1 MLFTLFS
8 MPLRVLSWALTL
20 QIASRSTRPRATA
33 FLTYAQQLVA
43 AVRYVDSLVDPS
55 GTAPFNNTE
64 VAADFLAKLGSEPTM
79 DNVLRIIY
87 LRQAVCRFG
96 RESRI

>member
-1 MLFTLFS
+1 MGAHITNRITID
-8 MPLRVLSWALTL
+8 P
-20 QIASRSTRPRATA
+20 PRATA